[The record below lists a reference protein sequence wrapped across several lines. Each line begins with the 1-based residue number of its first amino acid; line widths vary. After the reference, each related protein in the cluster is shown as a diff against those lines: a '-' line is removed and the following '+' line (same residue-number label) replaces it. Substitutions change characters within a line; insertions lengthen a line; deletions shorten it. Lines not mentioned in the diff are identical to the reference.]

1 MPRLLKPGTRATL
14 RDLLAGAAG
23 GVVGTVAMT
32 RAGAVLR
39 DRLPPEPELG
49 DPPPVRMAI
58 KLSLMLGGRP
68 PATEHAARNGRLV
81 SYGFGTMFG
90 AGYGAL
96 TAVMPPATAGQGL
109 VFGAAVWF
117 AGNGVT
123 TPLLGVTEPVF
134 RQPAR
139 GVVIDLAAHLVYG
152 MTAEQVRR
160 SAVRLRR
167 RR

>member
-1 MPRLLKPGTRATL
+1 MPRLLKPGPRAHL
-14 RDLLAGAAG
+14 WDLLAGAAG

-39 DRLPPEPELG
+39 DRLLPEPELG

-68 PATEHAARNGRLV
+68 SATEHAARNGRLV

-109 VFGAAVWF
+109 AFGAAV
-117 AGNGVT
+117 
-123 TPLLGVTEPVF
+123 
-134 RQPAR
+134 
-139 GVVIDLAAHLVYG
+139 
-152 MTAEQVRR
+152 
-160 SAVRLRR
+160 
-167 RR
+167 